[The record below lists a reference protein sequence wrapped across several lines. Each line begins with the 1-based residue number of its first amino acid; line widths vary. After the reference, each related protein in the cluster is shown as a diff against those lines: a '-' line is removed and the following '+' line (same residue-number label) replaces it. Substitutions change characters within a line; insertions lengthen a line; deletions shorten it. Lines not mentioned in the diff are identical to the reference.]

1 LLNELELIEKEYP
14 KFIVPESPTQ
24 RIGAT
29 PIESFGTITHRITM
43 MSLANAMNQ
52 DELKAFDDR
61 LKKRLNKSDEIE
73 YVIEPKLDG
82 LAVELV
88 YENGKFINGS
98 TRGDGNTGEDITTN
112 LKTIKGIPLVLRD
125 ETTAL
130 PNLLEIRGEVFIRKE
145 DFKLLNDNRIKS
157 GKQLFANARNAA
169 AGSLRQLDPKITA
182 KRSLSI
188 YCYQA
193 GVVDGIDF
201 TTHVEF
207 LDHLKQW
214 GLPVNPKVT
223 KVKGIKK
230 AIQIHK
236 NLESERNEFPI

>member
-1 LLNELELIEKEYP
+1 MSSVKEAEVRDGLLLVN
-14 KFIVPESPTQ
+14 
-24 RIGAT
+24 
-29 PIESFGTITHRITM
+29 
-43 MSLANAMNQ
+43 
-52 DELKAFDDR
+52 
-61 LKKRLNKSDEIE
+61 LNKYS
-73 YVIEPKLDG
+73 
-82 LAVELV
+82 
-88 YENGKFINGS
+88 
-98 TRGDGNTGEDITTN
+98 
-112 LKTIKGIPLVLRD
+112 
-125 ETTAL
+125 
-130 PNLLEIRGEVFIRKE
+130 LL
-145 DFKLLNDNRIKS
+145 KLLK
-157 GKQLFANARNAA
+157 LFANARNAA

-236 NLESERNEFPI
+236 NLESERNEFPYEIDGSVIKV